1 MRNDA
6 LPPAGLPP
14 AGLNRVTDNVPAGQR
29 LHVPGGA
36 IWMFFEEELRERFLQ
51 PGEAGATGDTG
62 EAGGGDA
69 ATSAEPA
76 RPE

>member
-1 MRNDA
+1 MRNDSP
-6 LPPAGLPP
+6 PPAGFKS
-14 AGLNRVTDNVPAGQR
+14 VTDNVPAGQR
-29 LHVPGGA
+29 LHVPGGVV
-36 IWMFFEEELRERFLQ
+36 WMFFEEELRARFLQ
-51 PGEAGATGDTG
+51 PGSSGATG